1 MTVNH
6 LVPGSIP
13 GAGATTYKTPQPSDL
28 DRFSTDENLLFTTF
42 LQQSKKTEYYLYT
55 NMKYLQKIATTYY
68 IVLRFK
74 NKIFK
79 KTLRTSN
86 IKNANIRKIRVL
98 DNIMNDKKL
107 PNYMKAFNSPLNDML
122 KVITI
127 IEDGDDIEES
137 KKVISAINKT
147 ANSKVDKSETINKL
161 STETIE
167 EIKYST
173 IEEEVENYYNDYR
186 KTKKNAEKRIT
197 EFKTTFKY
205 LYLKFPP
212 ETRLLYILK
221 YEDWENYRDFLIQLP
236 NNVIRRYGTKN
247 MEPILML

>member
-1 MTVNH
+1 
-6 LVPGSIP
+6 
-13 GAGATTYKTPQPSDL
+13 
-28 DRFSTDENLLFTTF
+28 
-42 LQQSKKTEYYLYT
+42 
-55 NMKYLQKIATTYY
+55 MKYLQKIATTYY

-137 KKVISAINKT
+137 KK
-147 ANSKVDKSETINKL
+147 KL
-161 STETIE
+161 SLQS
-167 EIKYST
+167 IKQ
-173 IEEEVENYYNDYR
+173 
-186 KTKKNAEKRIT
+186 
-197 EFKTTFKY
+197 
-205 LYLKFPP
+205 
-212 ETRLLYILK
+212 
-221 YEDWENYRDFLIQLP
+221 LIQKLTNLKP
-236 NNVIRRYGTKN
+236 LINSQLKQ
-247 MEPILML
+247 